1 MSTVRTSGNEIA
13 DIGGFAD
20 FKDTEDDVVGSWEIF

>member
-1 MSTVRTSGNEIA
+1 VRTSGNEIA